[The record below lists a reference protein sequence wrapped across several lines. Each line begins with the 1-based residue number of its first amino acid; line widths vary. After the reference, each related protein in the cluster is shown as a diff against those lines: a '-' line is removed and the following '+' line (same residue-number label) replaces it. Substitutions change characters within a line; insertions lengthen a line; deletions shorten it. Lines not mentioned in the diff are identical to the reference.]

1 MASLDTACYRHGDIK
16 PRAPGVLQII
26 ANGLVSSVWWA
37 KGACF
42 LYRCAFARSSRRVGW
57 TKVLTWLSHFRFR
70 ISEDLEALSP
80 NDHLHGEVDS
90 RLISCH
96 ETVDLLI
103 GRLAFGFFEFN
114 PQL

>member
-1 MASLDTACYRHGDIK
+1 MRVCSQFQAGWLD
-16 PRAPGVLQII
+16 
-26 ANGLVSSVWWA
+26 
-37 KGACF
+37 KGAY
-42 LYRCAFARSSRRVGW
+42 LAFA
-57 TKVLTWLSHFRFR
+57 LPLSDFRLR
-70 ISEDLEALSP
+70 AGGVSTAEDLEALSP

-90 RLISCH
+90 RLISFH